1 MKIRRMNDQ
10 LYALENFE
18 VLGGIQNR
26 WFEFSIKPS
35 EFKIV
40 FVKPTFHGVDFAVL
54 GPNTSPDCLELNG
67 YLSRKY
73 KMEKG
78 LIWHI
83 LKEKEEMKDENLFT

>member
-1 MKIRRMNDQ
+1 MNDQ

-26 WFEFSIKPS
+26 WFEFSIEPS

-54 GPNTSPDCLELNG
+54 GLNTPPDCLELNG
-67 YLSRKY
+67 YLSREY
-73 KMEKG
+73 EMEKG